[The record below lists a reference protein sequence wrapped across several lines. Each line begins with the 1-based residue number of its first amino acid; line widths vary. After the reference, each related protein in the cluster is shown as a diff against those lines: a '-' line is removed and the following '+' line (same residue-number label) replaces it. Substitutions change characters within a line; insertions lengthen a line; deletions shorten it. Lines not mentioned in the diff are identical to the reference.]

1 MIQRRHFITLLGG
14 AAAAWPRVAH
24 AQQPT
29 IPTVGFLSTAS
40 AGSIAP
46 FVEGFRRGLGAAGFV
61 EGRNVAVEYRWADN
75 QHDRLPTLAA
85 ELVAQRVAVIVT
97 GGATAAA
104 LAAKAATSTIPIVF
118 AIGADPVKLGL
129 VDSMSRPS
137 GNVSGATFLANDLVT
152 KQLQLLQGLLP
163 PGSVIGDLVK
173 VRFA

>member
-85 ELVAQRVAVIVT
+85 ELVAQRIAVIVS
-97 GGATAAA
+97 GHVA
-104 LAAKAATSTIPIVF
+104 
-118 AIGADPVKLGL
+118 
-129 VDSMSRPS
+129 SRRRLHRSNP
-137 GNVSGATFLANDLVT
+137 
-152 KQLQLLQGLLP
+152 QGREAR
-163 PGSVIGDLVK
+163 G
-173 VRFA
+173 